1 MGLYIE
7 MSASDPEIYWIHRR
21 LICLFSPRPF
31 NCDQYPL
38 RGSRGNANVHSLS
51 VTLSNHPTSGNR
63 ITIAL
68 TVVNFPRN

>member
-21 LICLFSPRPF
+21 LICLFSPRRF

-38 RGSRGNANVHSLS
+38 QVPE
-51 VTLSNHPTSGNR
+51 VTRTYTPFR
-63 ITIAL
+63 
-68 TVVNFPRN
+68 